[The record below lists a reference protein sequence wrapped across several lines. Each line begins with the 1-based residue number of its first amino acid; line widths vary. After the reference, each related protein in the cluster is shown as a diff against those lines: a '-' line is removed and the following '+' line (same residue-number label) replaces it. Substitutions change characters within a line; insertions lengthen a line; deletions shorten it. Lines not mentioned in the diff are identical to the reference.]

1 MLSGAGRN
9 SIPSLRLCGLYGAL
23 LSLCIVCCAAF
34 AETPMR
40 NSFSREEMVLISEA
54 NLEYTNCLHETAP
67 EQIASSPDVRVVA
80 ENTVQICNPVLDE
93 LQTMLEL
100 NGVNPEFFLGAVTRI
115 KNRAIRRL
123 LPLLMMEKSNQAP

>member
-1 MLSGAGRN
+1 MLSRN
-9 SIPSLRLCGLYGAL
+9 SIPSLRLSGLYGVL
-23 LSLCIVCCAAF
+23 LSLCIACCAAF
-34 AETPMR
+34 AETSLR

-67 EQIASSPDVRVVA
+67 VQIASSPDVRVVA

-93 LQTMLEL
+93 LQTTLEL
-100 NGVNPEFFLGAVTRI
+100 SGVNPAFFLAAVTRI
-115 KNRAIRRL
+115 KHRAIRRL